1 MVRTLALIGMLVT
14 TNATAQSQ
22 QPNISKWAACYMVA
36 TGGAGTSLAHITFEP
51 FQVSNQSGSISEYRL
66 AKEFDEK
73 VGIGTVVA
81 GYKSFTGS
89 YSNGCTFF
97 DSRADALAEVA
108 KLQNKRGYSIMK
120 TVAWTPP
127 AEFTG
132 VGGGKGAAQI
142 TASSGSKGAY
152 QGQPDVEFAKPPVES
167 GWDEKVREQQRKDA
181 AERVRLAASTARMR
195 AESQAA
201 LTGFLAELK
210 KRGSAQ

>member
-1 MVRTLALIGMLVT
+1 MRTLALLGLFVT
-14 TNATAQSQ
+14 SPAAAQPQ
-22 QPNISKWAACYMVA
+22 QPDITKWAACYMVA
-36 TGGAGTSLAHITFEP
+36 SGGVGTSLAHITFEP
-51 FQVSNQSGSISEYRL
+51 FQVSNRSGAISEYGL
-66 AKEFDEK
+66 AREFDEK

-108 KLQNKRGYSIMK
+108 RLQNKRGYSIMK

-127 AEFTG
+127 SEFTG
-132 VGGGKGAAQI
+132 VGGGKGAARV

-152 QGQPDVEFAKPPVES
+152 QGKPDVEIAKPPVEP

-181 AERVRLAASTARMR
+181 AERVRLAASTAKMR
-195 AESQAA
+195 AESEAA
-201 LTGFLAELK
+201 LTGFLAKLK
-210 KRGSAQ
+210 ERGRAQ